1 MAFTTL
7 SYTKIM
13 MIMMILVLIM
23 LENTYVKTQRIVPA
37 VFVFGDSIVD
47 VGNNNNLPTLIKSNF
62 PPYGRD
68 FANHKSTGRFSNG
81 KLAIDYLV
89 DALNFESYPQAY
101 LSTHGSSNELLI
113 GANFA
118 SAASGYDDSTANLY
132 FSISLSKQLQYFG
145 EYQSRIVGMVGQANA
160 SSIFSGGLYI
170 VSAGTSDLIQNYYI
184 SPILR
189 ATYPNI
195 HNYFNTLLRNYEQFI
210 ENLHSMGARR
220 VGVASLGPLGCLPGA
235 ITLFGVGNNNQCVD
249 RLNYDAIYFNRRLN
263 STSQLLRNRLP
274 DLNLLVLDIY
284 QPLYNLINNPIENG
298 FYETRKG
305 CCGLG
310 IVETSILCNSLSIGT
325 CSNASDHIFWDAFHP
340 SQAANH
346 LLSTYMIGA
355 GYSLVT

>member
-13 MIMMILVLIM
+13 MILILIM
-23 LENTYVKTQRIVPA
+23 LENTYVKTQKIVPA
-37 VFVFGDSIVD
+37 VFVFGDSVVD

-68 FANHKSTGRFSNG
+68 FTDHKSTGRFSNG
-81 KLAIDYLV
+81 KLAIDYLI
-89 DALNFESYPQAY
+89 DALFFESYPQAY

-184 SPILR
+184 SPIL
-189 ATYPNI
+189 
-195 HNYFNTLLRNYEQFI
+195 Q
-210 ENLHSMGARR
+210 NLHSMGARKI
-220 VGVASLGPLGCLPGA
+220 GVASLGPLGCLPGA
-235 ITLFGVGNNNQCVD
+235 ITLFGFGNNNQCVD
-249 RLNYDAIYFNRRLN
+249 RLNYDAIYFNTRLN
-263 STSQLLRNRLP
+263 STSQMLRNRLP

-310 IVETSILCNSLSIGT
+310 MVETALLCNSLSIGT

-355 GYSLVT
+355 GYSLVY

>member
-13 MIMMILVLIM
+13 MIMMILILIM

-101 LSTHGSSNELLI
+101 LSTHGSSNELLF

-145 EYQSRIVGMVGQANA
+145 EYQSRIVGMVGEANA

-170 VSAGTSDLIQNYYI
+170 
-184 SPILR
+184 
-189 ATYPNI
+189 
-195 HNYFNTLLRNYEQFI
+195 
-210 ENLHSMGARR
+210 NLHSMGARR
-220 VGVASLGPLGCLPGA
+220 IGVASLAPLGCLPGA

-310 IVETSILCNSLSIGT
+310 IVETSLLCNSLSIGT

>member
-13 MIMMILVLIM
+13 MILILIM
-23 LENTYVKTQRIVPA
+23 LENTYVKTQKIVPA
-37 VFVFGDSIVD
+37 VFVFGDSVVD

-68 FANHKSTGRFSNG
+68 FTDHKSTGRFSNG
-81 KLAIDYLV
+81 KLAIDYLI
-89 DALNFESYPQAY
+89 DALFFESYPQAY

-132 FSISLSKQLQYFG
+132 
-145 EYQSRIVGMVGQANA
+145 
-160 SSIFSGGLYI
+160 
-170 VSAGTSDLIQNYYI
+170 
-184 SPILR
+184 
-189 ATYPNI
+189 
-195 HNYFNTLLRNYEQFI
+195 
-210 ENLHSMGARR
+210 NLHSMGARKI
-220 VGVASLGPLGCLPGA
+220 GVASLGPLGCLPGA
-235 ITLFGVGNNNQCVD
+235 ITLFGFGNNNQCVD
-249 RLNYDAIYFNRRLN
+249 RLNYDAIYFNTRLN
-263 STSQLLRNRLP
+263 STSQMLRNRLP

-310 IVETSILCNSLSIGT
+310 MVETALLCNSLSIGT

-355 GYSLVT
+355 GYSLVY